1 MIEIEFIINAKT
13 VNQPGFFVY
22 FLPFMEYSSLGHEK
36 LISVSQAPPHSF
48 LDPRF
53 NFFYPRTVPIFLSN
67 IYCLRYPGFIFNS
80 SAYLLQ
86 V

>member
-36 LISVSQAPPHSF
+36 LISVSQAPPHIGAF
-48 LDPRF
+48 
-53 NFFYPRTVPIFLSN
+53 
-67 IYCLRYPGFIFNS
+67 
-80 SAYLLQ
+80 AAAKLL
-86 V
+86 VTCFVFRIDNKIL